1 MYLPAVVIFFFF
13 FGFNNLSLNNWV
25 AWSVGSYPFP
35 MNELP
40 IYLPQCGGQGKAKA
54 AKAQA
59 KTKAKAAN
67 RHELRQEGSMLND
80 DGW

>member
-1 MYLPAVVIFFFF
+1 
-13 FGFNNLSLNNWV
+13 
-25 AWSVGSYPFP
+25 